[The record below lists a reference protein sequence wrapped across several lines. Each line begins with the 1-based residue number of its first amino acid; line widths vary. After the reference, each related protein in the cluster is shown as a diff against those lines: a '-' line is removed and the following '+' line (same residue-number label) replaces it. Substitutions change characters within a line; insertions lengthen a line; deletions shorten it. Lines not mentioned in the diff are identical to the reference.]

1 MIREIFIA
9 LFLITGSFLIFLS
22 GLGLQRFSDALC
34 RSHAL
39 AKASTCGICLMLGAL
54 LLALDN
60 EITGLKIF
68 LVMLFTLLT
77 IPLAS
82 HLTALLVYRF
92 ENRQPPDERQT
103 INPKGE
109 NGPVAPDQGGGR
121 RES

>member
-1 MIREIFIA
+1 MIREIFVA
-9 LFLITGSFLIFLS
+9 VFLIAGSCLIFLS
-22 GLGLQRFSDALC
+22 GFGLMRFSDALC

-92 ENRQPPDERQT
+92 EHKQLPDEKET
-103 INPKGE
+103 KIPKEESGSGAA
-109 NGPVAPDQGGGR
+109 GP
-121 RES
+121 